1 MGDVRYVDHVDF
13 ELVDSLD
20 GFKRAA
26 SALSRGSGRFALD
39 TERASTFRYDD
50 RAFLVQVTR
59 PGAPT
64 FLIAP
69 EGLREEFTDVFA
81 PVLNDEA
88 WILHAAGEDLPSL
101 SWLGLHPGELF
112 DTELAGRLGG
122 FRRPNLAA
130 MVEEFVGVHLE
141 KSHGR
146 EDWSLSPLPFEWAEY
161 AALDV
166 EYLDE
171 LATAE
176 AEFLANEKKLAI
188 AEQEFAYLV
197 STGTSLSQPRQRSW
211 RETKGIKSIR
221 SRASLNVARH
231 LWEDREYIARATDTS
246 PGALLSNRALI
257 DIAKEM
263 PSSRR
268 ELYRI
273 RGVSRKFDPWDSLVQ
288 AREDSPAVYPEIER
302 EHPYPPGKSYW
313 EREHPDSW
321 RVLQQVR
328 ADMLDLSADIDIPT
342 ENILAPK
349 LLSETI
355 WETTAGSAQNSSWTT
370 HSMARLLDEKGAREW
385 QIQLTAPIIVDQ
397 L

>member
-1 MGDVRYVDHVDF
+1 MKYADHVDY
-13 ELVDSLD
+13 ELVDSLE

-39 TERASTFRYDD
+39 TERASSFRYDD

-69 EGLREEFTDVFA
+69 EGLREEFADVFA

-88 WILHAAGEDLPSL
+88 WILHAAGEDIPSL
-101 SWLGLHPGELF
+101 SWLGLKPGELF

-141 KSHGR
+141 KGHGR
-146 EDWSLSPLPFEWAEY
+146 EDWSQSPLPQEWAEY

-166 EYLDE
+166 AYLEE

-176 AEFLANEKKLAI
+176 AEFLANQNKLSI

-197 STGTSLSQPRQRSW
+197 STGSAQSEQRQRTW
-211 RETKGIKSIR
+211 RDLKGIKSIR
-221 SRASLNVARH
+221 SRASLNVAKH
-231 LWEDREYIARATDTS
+231 LWEDREYIARVTDTS

-257 DIAKEM
+257 EIAKEM
-263 PSSRR
+263 PSSKRSVH
-268 ELYRI
+268 RI

-288 AREDSPAVYPEIER
+288 AREDSPAVYPLIER
-302 EHPYPPGKSYW
+302 EHSYPPGKSYW

-321 RVLQQVR
+321 QVLQQIR
-328 ADMLDLSADIDIPT
+328 ADVLDLSEDIEIPV

-349 LLSETI
+349 LLSETV
-355 WETTAGSAQNSSWTT
+355 WETTNGSSQSASWTT
-370 HSMARLLDEKGAREW
+370 HRMASLLGEKGAREW
-385 QIQLTAPIIVDQ
+385 QIQLTAPIIVGQ